1 MLYIYTYVGRQ
12 EEAEIILESLKTLP
26 SPYRE
31 MAVCLVESCAYAGTG
46 NVLKMQNLLHI
57 CSKHLEAKEEPKKDD
72 KKPQG
77 TAAAG
82 AQANQQQ
89 QQKVAGSEFP
99 VGWLEQAVA
108 VLGMGLI
115 ASAEDVGNQMSLRTF
130 GHLVMMEFYC
140 QHVITENF

>member
-1 MLYIYTYVGRQ
+1 M
-12 EEAEIILESLKTLP
+12 ESLKTLP

-31 MAVCLVESCAYAGTG
+31 MAICLVESCAYAGTG

-57 CSKHLEAKEEPKKDD
+57 CSKHLEPKEETNKKDD

-77 TAAAG
+77 SSGAG
-82 AQANQQQ
+82 QAS
-89 QQKVAGSEFP
+89 QQKGNELP

-115 ASAEDVGNQMSLRTF
+115 ASAEDVGNQMSFRTF
-130 GHLVMMEFYC
+130 GHLVKTYSPF
-140 QHVITENF
+140 F